1 MNTTN
6 VAIINGITLQVVA
19 SESEQL
25 VAVKPVCE
33 ILGVAYQSQQ
43 AKLKEHPIFGSVI
56 TLSVTTGADGKK
68 YEMLCIPLQFFPGWL
83 FSINPDNVREEARE
97 RLIEYQLEC
106 NKVLFDYFF
115 SRVDFSRKKEKAVAM
130 AKEACDEKLEQLR
143 FAKSELKVAEN
154 ELNKAIRVQAEPPG
168 EYATAAPPGTVAT
181 RQYQELQ
188 SRRRDRDGH
197 RLSKHRPCGQGYRLH
212 LWRHA
217 VPTEETAQGKQDG
230 PPLLPEIRL

>member
-1 MNTTN
+1 MKTTN
-6 VAIINGITLQVVA
+6 VAIVNGISLQVVA
-19 SESEQL
+19 DGREQL

-43 AKLKEHPIFGSVI
+43 AKLKEHPIYSSVI

-115 SRVDFSRKKEKAVAM
+115 SRVDFSQKKEKIVTK
-130 AKEACDEKLEQLR
+130 AKEVCDEKAEQLR
-143 FAKSELKVAEN
+143 IAKSELKVAEN
-154 ELNKAIRVQAEPPG
+154 ELSKAMAMTFEDWQADRQQLTIPG
-168 EYATAAPPGTVAT
+168 FE
-181 RQYQELQ
+181 
-188 SRRRDRDGH
+188 
-197 RLSKHRPCGQGYRLH
+197 
-212 LWRHA
+212 
-217 VPTEETAQGKQDG
+217 
-230 PPLLPEIRL
+230 